1 MLLWLPF
8 PGAILSIAGIVVVGC
23 VAAFLFG
30 LAREFSGGDQG
41 EIVDEIPPH
50 DEP

>member
-8 PGAILSIAGIVVVGC
+8 PGAMLTIAAIVVGGC
-23 VAAFLFG
+23 MAAFVFG
-30 LAREFSGGDQG
+30 LAKAFTGGDQG
-41 EIVDEIPPH
+41 EIVNEIPPH